1 MRTTNPSAIELFC
14 LLGML
19 PGGVTEQDLNSLWEG
34 NNSNLKDW
42 VFLAEEL
49 KNYSLLVEKIE
60 TENELTKLKRKY
72 MLSVPFMNRYAE
84 SLLRPFELRQF

>member
-1 MRTTNPSAIELFC
+1 
-14 LLGML
+14 
-19 PGGVTEQDLNSLWEG
+19 
-34 NNSNLKDW
+34 LKDW